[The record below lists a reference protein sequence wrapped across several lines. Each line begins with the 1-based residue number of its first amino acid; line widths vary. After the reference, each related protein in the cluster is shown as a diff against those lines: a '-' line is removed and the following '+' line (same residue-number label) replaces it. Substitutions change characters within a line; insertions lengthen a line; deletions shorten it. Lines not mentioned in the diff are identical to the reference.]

1 MGQCKPFSGTKNRIR
16 QSFYDIQT
24 RSEYLMFII
33 EVTYE
38 IYKYHPIINVIIDY
52 RLLLKITDLVQ
63 TELDTFYYTYFRP

>member
-1 MGQCKPFSGTKNRIR
+1 M
-16 QSFYDIQT
+16 
-24 RSEYLMFII
+24 I